1 MSRIELPKPLRG
13 VIPAMITPLEEQDRL
28 DIAGLERLIE
38 HILSGGVHG
47 LFILGTTG
55 EAPALSYRLR
65 RELIERTCRQVG
77 GRVPVLVGITDTS
90 FTESVSLAAHAAH
103 SGAQA
108 VVVSAPYYF
117 PAAQAEMLDYL
128 VDLSRELPLPV
139 FLYNAPTNTHHFFE
153 SSTVQRAAEI
163 PNIAGLK
170 DSSANMIY
178 FHSVQELL
186 KDRPDFTRLVGP
198 EELMAEAVMLGG
210 HGSMCGGANF
220 FPRLYV
226 DLYNAA
232 AAGDLEK
239 VLPLQKRVMEISTT
253 IYRVGKYESSYLQGL
268 KCAVSLMGIC
278 GDLMAEPFRPLG
290 AQAREQVRKHL
301 LAMGVL
307 AGGAPQGRSVS
318 LHRL

>member
-1 MSRIELPKPLRG
+1 MATAELPRPLRG
-13 VIPAMITPLEEQDRL
+13 VITAMITPMKGQDLL
-28 DIAGLERLIE
+28 DVAGLERLIE

-55 EAPALSYRLR
+55 EAPALKYQLR
-65 RELIERTCRQVG
+65 RELIERTCRQVAR
-77 GRVPVLVGITDTS
+77 RVPVLVGITDTS
-90 FTESVSLAAHAAH
+90 FAESVSLAGHAEQ

-117 PAAQAEMLDYL
+117 PAAQSELLDYL
-128 VDLSRELPLPV
+128 QDLCRELPLPA
-139 FLYNAPTNTHHFFE
+139 FLYNAPTNTHHVFGLA
-153 SSTVQRAAEI
+153 TVRRAAEI
-163 PNIAGLK
+163 PTIVGLK

-232 AAGDLEK
+232 TANDLEK
-239 VLPLQKRVMEISTT
+239 VRALHKRVMEISTT
-253 IYRVGKYESSYLQGL
+253 IYRIGEHESSYLQGL
-268 KCAVSLMGIC
+268 KCAVSLVGIC
-278 GDLMAEPFRPLG
+278 GDLMAEPFRPFG
-290 AQAREQVRKHL
+290 AAEREQVRKHL
-301 LAMGVL
+301 LALGVL
-307 AGGAPQGRSVS
+307 PAVPRDAAV
-318 LHRL
+318 